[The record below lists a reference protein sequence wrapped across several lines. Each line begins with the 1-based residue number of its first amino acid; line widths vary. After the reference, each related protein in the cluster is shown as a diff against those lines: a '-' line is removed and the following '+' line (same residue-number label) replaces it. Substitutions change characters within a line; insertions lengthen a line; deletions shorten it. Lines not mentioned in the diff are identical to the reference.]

1 MTLTAL
7 TLVVVAA
14 FTHASWNLL
23 AKRAADSRHFV
34 WLYSMGSVVVWS
46 PVVAVLAV
54 VTRPQLGWRELG
66 ALIVTALLH
75 AGYSEMLM
83 RGYRNGA
90 LSIVYPVARGTGP
103 LISFFGA
110 MLVLDERP
118 TVIAAAGALA
128 VVIGV
133 FLIAGG
139 PRLFSAHVDRRALF
153 YGLGTGVFIAAY
165 TVWDGWSVKVLL
177 ISPVLLDFC
186 GNLFRGLLLTP
197 RAWADR
203 SAVLPEYRRYWREA
217 LGVSV
222 LGPLGYVLVLYAMRL
237 APVSHVAP
245 ARELSMMLGAYFGAR
260 FLKEGQLRQRMGA
273 AALIVAGVV
282 GLAIG

>member
-1 MTLTAL
+1 MPLTAL
-7 TLVVVAA
+7 TLVVIAA

-34 WLYSMGSVVVWS
+34 WLYSLGAFVVWS
-46 PVVAVLAV
+46 PVVVVLV
-54 VTRPQLGWRELG
+54 LTTRPRFGWLELG

-75 AGYSEMLM
+75 AGYSEALM

-103 LISFFGA
+103 LLSFFGA
-110 MLVLDERP
+110 MLVLGERP
-118 TVIAAAGALA
+118 TVIAAVGAFA

-139 PRLFSAHVDRRALF
+139 PRLFSTHVDRRALF
-153 YGLGTGVFIAAY
+153 YGLSSGVFIAAY

-177 ISPVLLDFC
+177 ISPVLLDYC
-186 GNLFRGLLLTP
+186 GNLFRGLLFSP

-203 SAVLPEYRRYWREA
+203 SALLPEFRRYWREA

-245 ARELSMMLGAYFGAR
+245 ARELSMMVGAYFGAR

-282 GLAIG
+282 GLAVG

>member
-1 MTLTAL
+1 MPLTAL
-7 TLVVVAA
+7 ALVVIAA

-23 AKRAADSRHFV
+23 AKRAAASRHFV
-34 WLYSMGSVVVWS
+34 WFYSAGSVVVWS

-54 VTRPQLGWRELG
+54 MTRPQLGWRELG
-66 ALIVTALLH
+66 ALAVTALLH
-75 AGYSEMLM
+75 AGYSETLQ

-128 VVIGV
+128 VVTGV

-139 PRLFSAHVDRRALF
+139 PRLFSEHVDRRAMF

-186 GNLFRGLLLTP
+186 GNLFRGLLLSP
-197 RAWADR
+197 RAWAGR
-203 SAVLPEYRRYWREA
+203 AAVLPEYRRYWREA

-245 ARELSMMLGAYFGAR
+245 ARELSMMVGAYFGAR

-282 GLAIG
+282 GLAVG

>member
-1 MTLTAL
+1 MPLTAL
-7 TLVVVAA
+7 TLVVIAA
-14 FTHASWNLL
+14 LTHASWNLL

-34 WLYSMGSVVVWS
+34 WLYSLGSFVVWS
-46 PVVAVLAV
+46 PVVAVVAV
-54 VTRPQLGWRELG
+54 VTRPRFGWPELG
-66 ALIVTALLH
+66 ALLVTALLH
-75 AGYSEMLM
+75 AGYSEALM

-103 LISFFGA
+103 LLSFFGA
-110 MLVLDERP
+110 MLVLGERP
-118 TVIAAAGALA
+118 TVIAAVGALA
-128 VVIGV
+128 VVVGV

-139 PRLFSAHVDRRALF
+139 PRLFSTHVDRRALF
-153 YGLGTGVFIAAY
+153 YGLASGVFIAAY

-177 ISPVLLDFC
+177 ISPVVLDFC
-186 GNLFRGLLLTP
+186 GNLFRCLLLTP
-197 RAWADR
+197 RAWAGR
-203 SAVLPEYRRYWREA
+203 AEVLPEYRRYWREA

-245 ARELSMMLGAYFGAR
+245 ARELSMMVGAYFGAR

-282 GLAIG
+282 GLAVG